1 MVTGTSVLP
10 VTLMELISISAE
22 ISFASIWSITLLG
35 ATIVTLKD
43 FVVTVAFLEASKF
56 FTLKLLMSM
65 VLVAKSDKS
74 NSTVAV
80 VTLLRFLTPSA

>member
-80 VTLLRFLTPSA
+80 VTLLRF

>member
-43 FVVTVAFLEASKF
+43 FVVTVAFLEAY
-56 FTLKLLMSM
+56 L
-65 VLVAKSDKS
+65 
-74 NSTVAV
+74 NS
-80 VTLLRFLTPSA
+80 SH